1 MAKYVLTDAVKQELM
16 NIPSEILPKDVLS
29 QTKTFPIRSILEG
42 MEQELE
48 PEEIGN
54 MVYNE
59 LSQLQMDKFTDVGMR
74 NTNDWAKF
82 VQAKV
87 QSKLKSIINNDVQVE
102 DDLKDDDEE
111 NNSSESTPE
120 VVEPEED
127 LKS

>member
-1 MAKYVLTDAVKQELM
+1 MATYTLTDEIKNKLM
-16 NIPSEILPKDVLS
+16 NIPSDILPKDVLN

-42 MEQELE
+42 MEQGLE

-59 LSQLQMDKFTDVGMR
+59 LSKLQMDKFTDVGMR

-87 QSKLKSIINNDVQVE
+87 QNELKNMISAD
-102 DDLKDDDEE
+102 
-111 NNSSESTPE
+111 TPE
-120 VVEPEED
+120 EED
-127 LKS
+127 PVETV